1 MKYRMNEIKIKCD
14 EILLV
19 NMWYNLDE
27 SFFWPIMELID
38 LDDDSL
44 IKIYST
50 IEEKYLKILYHET
63 VIVPVV
69 ESTQCEKFVDYIKS
83 ASNSKSNFIDDI
95 LVNDSESALFIN
107 YEDLNS
113 PTKIKYFSRVYSKL
127 KKIIKN
133 DQDKPWDEKR
143 VKEILNQIV
152 IISSENK
159 SEYFNY
165 IQVYWLSIY
174 FNQYRKF
181 SSDMNSIELYKKKLS
196 DIFPCARL

>member
-44 IKIYST
+44 IEIYST
-50 IEEKYLKILYHET
+50 IEEKYLKILYHEA

-83 ASNSKSNFIDDI
+83 ASNSKPNFIDDI
-95 LVNDSESALFIN
+95 LVNDLESALFIN
-107 YEDLNS
+107 YEEPNS
-113 PTKIKYFSRVYSKL
+113 PTKINYFSRVYSKL
-127 KKIIKN
+127 KSIIKN

-143 VKEILNQIV
+143 VKEILNKIV

-181 SSDMNSIELYKKKLS
+181 SSDINSIELYKKKLS

>member
-1 MKYRMNEIKIKCD
+1 MNEIKIKCD

-44 IKIYST
+44 IEIYST
-50 IEEKYLKILYHET
+50 IEEKYLKILYHEA

-83 ASNSKSNFIDDI
+83 ASNSKPNFIDDI
-95 LVNDSESALFIN
+95 LVNDLESALFIN
-107 YEDLNS
+107 YEEPNS
-113 PTKIKYFSRVYSKL
+113 PTKINYFSRVYSKL
-127 KKIIKN
+127 KSIIKN

-143 VKEILNQIV
+143 VKEILNKIV

-181 SSDMNSIELYKKKLS
+181 SSDINSIELYKKKLS

>member
-95 LVNDSESALFIN
+95 LVNDLESALFIN
-107 YEDLNS
+107 YEDPNS

-133 DQDKPWDEKR
+133 DQDKLWDEKR

>member
-1 MKYRMNEIKIKCD
+1 MNEIKIKCD

-95 LVNDSESALFIN
+95 LVNDLESALFIN
-107 YEDLNS
+107 YEDPNS

-143 VKEILNQIV
+143 GKEILNQIV

>member
-95 LVNDSESALFIN
+95 LVNDLESALFIN
-107 YEDLNS
+107 YEDPNS

-143 VKEILNQIV
+143 GKEILNQIV

>member
-1 MKYRMNEIKIKCD
+1 MNEIKIKCD

-27 SFFWPIMELID
+27 LFFWPIMELID

-83 ASNSKSNFIDDI
+83 ASNSKPNFIDDI
-95 LVNDSESALFIN
+95 LVNDLESALFIN
-107 YEDLNS
+107 YEDPNS
-113 PTKIKYFSRVYSKL
+113 PTKINYFSRIYSKL
-127 KKIIKN
+127 KRIIKN

-181 SSDMNSIELYKKKLS
+181 SSDINSIELYKKKLS
-196 DIFPCARL
+196 DIFPCAKL

>member
-1 MKYRMNEIKIKCD
+1 MNEIKIKCD

-83 ASNSKSNFIDDI
+83 ASNNKSNFIDDI
-95 LVNDSESALFIN
+95 LVNDLESALFIN
-107 YEDLNS
+107 YEEPNS

-127 KKIIKN
+127 KRIIKN
-133 DQDKPWDEKR
+133 DQDKPWNEKR

-159 SEYFNY
+159 SEYFTY

-181 SSDMNSIELYKKKLS
+181 SSDINSIELYKKKLS

>member
-44 IKIYST
+44 IEIYST
-50 IEEKYLKILYHET
+50 IEEKYLEILYHEA

-83 ASNSKSNFIDDI
+83 ASNSKPNFIDDI
-95 LVNDSESALFIN
+95 LVNDLESALFIN
-107 YEDLNS
+107 YEEPNS
-113 PTKIKYFSRVYSKL
+113 PTKINYFSRVYSKL
-127 KKIIKN
+127 KSIIKN

-143 VKEILNQIV
+143 VKEILNKIV

-181 SSDMNSIELYKKKLS
+181 SSDINSIELYKKKLS

>member
-1 MKYRMNEIKIKCD
+1 MNEIKIKCD

-83 ASNSKSNFIDDI
+83 ASNSKPNFIDDI
-95 LVNDSESALFIN
+95 LVNDLESALFIN
-107 YEDLNS
+107 YEDPNS
-113 PTKIKYFSRVYSKL
+113 PTKINYFSRIYSKL
-127 KKIIKN
+127 KRIIKN

-181 SSDMNSIELYKKKLS
+181 SSDINSIELYKKKLS
-196 DIFPCARL
+196 DIFPCAKL

>member
-1 MKYRMNEIKIKCD
+1 MNEIKIKCD

-44 IKIYST
+44 IEIYST
-50 IEEKYLKILYHET
+50 IEEKYLKILYHEA

-83 ASNSKSNFIDDI
+83 ASNSKPNFIDDI
-95 LVNDSESALFIN
+95 LVNDLESALFIN
-107 YEDLNS
+107 YEEPNS
-113 PTKIKYFSRVYSKL
+113 PTKINYFSRVYSKL
-127 KKIIKN
+127 KRIIKN

-143 VKEILNQIV
+143 VKEILNKII

-174 FNQYRKF
+174 FNHYRKF
-181 SSDMNSIELYKKKLS
+181 SSDINSIELYKKKLS
-196 DIFPCARL
+196 DIFPCSRL

>member
-83 ASNSKSNFIDDI
+83 ASNSKPNFIDDI
-95 LVNDSESALFIN
+95 LVNDLESALFIN
-107 YEDLNS
+107 YEDPNS
-113 PTKIKYFSRVYSKL
+113 PTKINYFSRIYSKL
-127 KKIIKN
+127 KRIIKN

-181 SSDMNSIELYKKKLS
+181 SSDINSIELYKKKLS
-196 DIFPCARL
+196 DIFPCAKL

>member
-83 ASNSKSNFIDDI
+83 ASNSKPNFIDDI
-95 LVNDSESALFIN
+95 LVNDLESALFIN
-107 YEDLNS
+107 YEDPNS
-113 PTKIKYFSRVYSKL
+113 PTKINYFSRIYLKL
-127 KKIIKN
+127 KRIIKN

-181 SSDMNSIELYKKKLS
+181 SSDINSIELYKKKLS
-196 DIFPCARL
+196 DIFPCAKL

>member
-95 LVNDSESALFIN
+95 LVNDLESALFIN
-107 YEDLNS
+107 YEDPNS
-113 PTKIKYFSRVYSKL
+113 PTKINYFSRIYSKL
-127 KKIIKN
+127 KRIIKN

-181 SSDMNSIELYKKKLS
+181 SSDINSIELYKKKLS
-196 DIFPCARL
+196 DIFPCAKL

>member
-27 SFFWPIMELID
+27 LFFWPIMELID

-83 ASNSKSNFIDDI
+83 ASNSKPNFIDDI
-95 LVNDSESALFIN
+95 LVNDLESALFIN
-107 YEDLNS
+107 YEDPNS
-113 PTKIKYFSRVYSKL
+113 PTKINYFSRIYSKL
-127 KKIIKN
+127 KRIIKN

-181 SSDMNSIELYKKKLS
+181 SSDINSIELYKKKLS
-196 DIFPCARL
+196 DIFPCAKL

>member
-38 LDDDSL
+38 LDDNSL

-83 ASNSKSNFIDDI
+83 ASNSKPNFIDDI
-95 LVNDSESALFIN
+95 LVNDLESALFIN
-107 YEDLNS
+107 YEEPNS
-113 PTKIKYFSRVYSKL
+113 PTKINYFSRVYSKL
-127 KKIIKN
+127 KSIIKN

-143 VKEILNQIV
+143 VKEILNKIV

>member
-50 IEEKYLKILYHET
+50 IEEKYLKIIYHET

-95 LVNDSESALFIN
+95 LVNDLESALFIN
-107 YEDLNS
+107 YEDPNS

>member
-83 ASNSKSNFIDDI
+83 ASNNKSNFIDDI
-95 LVNDSESALFIN
+95 LVNDLESALFIN
-107 YEDLNS
+107 YEEPNS

-127 KKIIKN
+127 KRIIKN
-133 DQDKPWDEKR
+133 DQDKPWNEKR

-159 SEYFNY
+159 SEYFTY

-181 SSDMNSIELYKKKLS
+181 SSDINSIELYKKKLS

>member
-27 SFFWPIMELID
+27 SFFLPIMELID

-95 LVNDSESALFIN
+95 LVNDLESALFIN
-107 YEDLNS
+107 YEDPNS
-113 PTKIKYFSRVYSKL
+113 PTKINYFSRIYSKL
-127 KKIIKN
+127 KRIIKN

-181 SSDMNSIELYKKKLS
+181 SSDINSIELYKKKLS
-196 DIFPCARL
+196 DIFPCAKL

>member
-1 MKYRMNEIKIKCD
+1 MNEIKIKCD

-83 ASNSKSNFIDDI
+83 ASNSKPNFIDDI
-95 LVNDSESALFIN
+95 LVNDLESALFIN
-107 YEDLNS
+107 YEDPNS
-113 PTKIKYFSRVYSKL
+113 PTKINYFSRIYLKL
-127 KKIIKN
+127 KRIIKN

-181 SSDMNSIELYKKKLS
+181 SSDINSIELYKKKLS
-196 DIFPCARL
+196 DIFPCAKL

>member
-38 LDDDSL
+38 LDDNSL

-83 ASNSKSNFIDDI
+83 ASNSKPNFIDDI
-95 LVNDSESALFIN
+95 LVNDLESALFIN
-107 YEDLNS
+107 YEEPNS
-113 PTKIKYFSRVYSKL
+113 PTKINYFSRVYSKL
-127 KKIIKN
+127 KSIIKN

-143 VKEILNQIV
+143 VKEILNKIV

-181 SSDMNSIELYKKKLS
+181 SSDINSIELYKKKLS

>member
-1 MKYRMNEIKIKCD
+1 MNEIKIKCD

-95 LVNDSESALFIN
+95 LVNDLESALFIN
-107 YEDLNS
+107 YEDPNS
-113 PTKIKYFSRVYSKL
+113 PTKINYFSRIYSKL
-127 KKIIKN
+127 KRIIKN

-181 SSDMNSIELYKKKLS
+181 SSDINSIELYKKKLS
-196 DIFPCARL
+196 DIFPCAKL

>member
-1 MKYRMNEIKIKCD
+1 MNEIKIKCD

-95 LVNDSESALFIN
+95 LVNDLES
-107 YEDLNS
+107 
-113 PTKIKYFSRVYSKL
+113 
-127 KKIIKN
+127 
-133 DQDKPWDEKR
+133 
-143 VKEILNQIV
+143 
-152 IISSENK
+152 
-159 SEYFNY
+159 
-165 IQVYWLSIY
+165 
-174 FNQYRKF
+174 
-181 SSDMNSIELYKKKLS
+181 
-196 DIFPCARL
+196 